1 MLNLVKST
9 VPEIY
14 PYVYQCYSKTSNL
27 FFGMSSENGCVID
40 SEEGVQH
47 GDPRGPFLF
56 SLTINPLIKSLQSEL
71 NIWYLDDGTVAS
83 DIETVLS
90 DYQRILDAATNLGLT
105 VNPNKC
111 ELCII
116 NPQSVD
122 TSIALNR
129 FCELTDDIRLIQ
141 KEDLTLLGAAVLPEA
156 IENMLIAKR
165 EKLILMSQR
174 LLEIDKHDALFLLK
188 NCYSIPKLTYV
199 LRTVPCFTRPD
210 ILQTYD
216 LIIKEALENIL
227 NTSLKQDSCWIQS
240 TLPVNLGG
248 FGNRLASEI
257 ALPAYLSS
265 VRASIGTTSSLLTPE
280 IQQDRNAFYEKGC
293 QE

>member
-1 MLNLVKST
+1 MT
-9 VPEIY
+9 
-14 PYVYQCYSKTSNL
+14 
-27 FFGMSSENGCVID
+27 
-40 SEEGVQH
+40 
-47 GDPRGPFLF
+47 
-56 SLTINPLIKSLQSEL
+56 
-71 NIWYLDDGTVAS
+71 DG
-83 DIETVLS
+83 
-90 DYQRILDAATNLGLT
+90 
-105 VNPNKC
+105 
-111 ELCII
+111 
-116 NPQSVD
+116 
-122 TSIALNR
+122 
-129 FCELTDDIRLIQ
+129 IRLIQ
-141 KEDLTLLGAAVLPEA
+141 KEDLTLLDAAVLPEA

-293 QE
+293 QEWISKLEVTELPDKPMFQSNWDKPLCQKKLERLLDDTPNYTEKSRILACSSEAASAFLNALPLANCGLRLSDTEFPIIC